1 MQKKYDDAWKYG
13 TKPIIKRIY
22 KIIEGKSF
30 LLPYDKYKLVP
41 LPYYYDPNLT
51 IPFPGKRLVETQK
64 CSDTTALRDAANLG
78 RMETACFATIVVV
91 RYVAFSRHLSRQPLL
106 IRTERKFLS
115 PFSAVIMSL
124 IVNSFGAGIYTSSAA
139 NKYVS
144 FRQYRL
150 TERPEAFFYIGLIAI
165 RAVDK
170 AL

>member
-1 MQKKYDDAWKYG
+1 MGHATWDMVQKKYDDAWKYG

-30 LLPYDKYKLVP
+30 LLPYDKYKKKIGRNTEVFRYHGTSRRCKLGTNGNSM
-41 LPYYYDPNLT
+41 LCNDS
-51 IPFPGKRLVETQK
+51 G
-64 CSDTTALRDAANLG
+64 CSLCCILKTSFKTTLANPHG
-78 RMETACFATIVVV
+78 A
-91 RYVAFSRHLSRQPLL
+91 
-106 IRTERKFLS
+106 
-115 PFSAVIMSL
+115 
-124 IVNSFGAGIYTSSAA
+124 FGAGIYTSSAA